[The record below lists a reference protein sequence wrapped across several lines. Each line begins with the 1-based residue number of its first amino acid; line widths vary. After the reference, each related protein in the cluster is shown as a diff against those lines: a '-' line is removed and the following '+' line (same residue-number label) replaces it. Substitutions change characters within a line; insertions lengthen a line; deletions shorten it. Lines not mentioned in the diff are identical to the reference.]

1 MPHATFFMLL
11 LLALLLSGCIP
22 DKPPTPAVET
32 ITVEF
37 EAPPPP
43 PPPATDPPP
52 QKKPEP

>member
-11 LLALLLSGCIP
+11 LLALLLTGCIP
-22 DKPPTPAVET
+22 DKPATPAVET

-43 PPPATDPPP
+43 PPPATDPPQ